1 MSEVK
6 SGYVEVHRWAV
17 LISSAALEVL
27 IEKWT
32 QNGLP
37 MKDEKIALSQLRAA
51 MDGEPVSDSP
61 LRR

>member
-37 MKDEKIALSQLRAA
+37 MKDEKIALS
-51 MDGEPVSDSP
+51 
-61 LRR
+61 

>member
-1 MSEVK
+1 MSEAK

-17 LISSAALEVL
+17 LISSAALEVM
-27 IEKWT
+27 IEKGV

-51 MDGEPVSDSP
+51 MDGE
-61 LRR
+61 LTKKA